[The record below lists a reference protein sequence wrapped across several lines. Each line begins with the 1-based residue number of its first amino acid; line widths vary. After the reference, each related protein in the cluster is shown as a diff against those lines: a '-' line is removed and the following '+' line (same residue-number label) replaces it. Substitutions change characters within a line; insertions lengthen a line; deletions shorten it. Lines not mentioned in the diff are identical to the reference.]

1 VASVLVGL
9 VTGTQDRLNDTDPLN
24 GTMTVTR
31 TLSRC
36 IKVTQVYFSAE
47 VCQWDHEAH
56 WQATSEGLVGSPV
69 KT

>member
-1 VASVLVGL
+1 MASVLVGL
-9 VTGTQDRLNDTDPLN
+9 VTQDRLNDTDSLN

-47 VCQWDHEAH
+47 VCQWDHDHEAH
-56 WQATSEGLVGSPV
+56 WQATSEPWLS
-69 KT
+69 K